1 MEPIFPIPV
10 FDHAMLPVESKL
22 VQLDS
27 GRILWVEI
35 YGSRSTD
42 CPAVLFAN
50 GMASTTNA
58 WSSLVHTLSADFLAS
73 HTIILHDAANT
84 GKSSYQPELPAPTL
98 YSIATEGRQLLEHLG
113 WQYGYWVGH
122 SFGGQQGFVAAQQ
135 DPEFWKGLL
144 LLAPQTDRVTPH
156 CRTSMD
162 AIASVF
168 RSDPA
173 TSRYADEIFDT
184 PGSSLISKS
193 GIYGAL
199 AREMALR
206 QRAESMVLAF
216 GALLG
221 PQEGDFDWQKM
232 TTKIVLVFGGRDAIA
247 PASEGHYAL
256 TKLKSVPGAEVT
268 LVELDASGHWMNWED
283 EERIKDEII
292 KLVTA

>member
-1 MEPIFPIPV
+1 
-10 FDHAMLPVESKL
+10 MLQVESKH
-22 VQLDS
+22 VQLES
-27 GRILWVEI
+27 GRVLWVEI
-35 YGSRSTD
+35 YGSRSSD
-42 CPAVLFAN
+42 CPALLFAN

-58 WSSLVHTLSADFLAS
+58 WSSLVHSFSAEFLAS

-98 YSIATEGRQLLEHLG
+98 SSIATEARQLLEHLG
-113 WQYGYWVGH
+113 RQYGYWIGH
-122 SFGGQQGFVAAQQ
+122 SFGGQQGFVAAQH
-135 DPEFWKGLL
+135 DPNFWKGLL

-156 CRTSMD
+156 CRTSMN

-168 RSDPA
+168 RSNPD
-173 TSRYADEIFDT
+173 TSKYADEIYDT

-216 GALLG
+216 DALLG
-221 PQEGDFDWQKM
+221 PREGDFDWQKM

-247 PASEGHYAL
+247 PPSEGHYAY
-256 TKLKSVPGAEVT
+256 TKLRSVPGAEAT
-268 LVELDASGHWMNWED
+268 LKVLPDSGHWMNWE
-283 EERIKDEII
+283 EERRIRDEII
-292 KLVTA
+292 KLLAV